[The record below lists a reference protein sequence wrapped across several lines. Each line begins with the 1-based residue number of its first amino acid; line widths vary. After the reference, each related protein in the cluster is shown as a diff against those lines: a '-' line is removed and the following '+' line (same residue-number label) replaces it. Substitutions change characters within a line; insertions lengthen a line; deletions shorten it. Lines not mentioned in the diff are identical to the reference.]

1 MLGKRILNKISELYL
16 DSDDTQLDLDT
27 QLLEL
32 NIIDSSAIFDLV
44 NLLRQ
49 EAGVVVPINEITPD
63 NFTSVRTMLDLV
75 GRLQS
80 DRQCTVA

>member
-49 EAGVVVPINEITPD
+49 EAGVVIPINEITPD

>member
-1 MLGKRILNKISELYL
+1 MLGNQILKKISELYL
-16 DSDDTQLDLDT
+16 DNDDDQLDIDT
-27 QLLEL
+27 PLLEL

-49 EAGVVVPINEITPD
+49 ETGIVIPINEVTPD
-63 NFTSVRTMLDLV
+63 NFASVQAMLDLV

>member
-1 MLGKRILNKISELYL
+1 MLGMQILKKISELYL
-16 DSDDTQLDLDT
+16 ESDDTQLDLDT

-49 EAGVVVPINEITPD
+49 ETGVVIPINEITPD